1 MTTQD
6 LAIAKIQQLP
16 SDLAQEVNDFIDFL
30 MLKQDNQRWQQ
41 WTQYSESLTLSES
54 DFSDYLKNL
63 EDYEEQLVHGEI
75 QW

>member
-1 MTTQD
+1 
-6 LAIAKIQQLP
+6 
-16 SDLAQEVNDFIDFL
+16 

-41 WTQYSESLTLSES
+41 WTQFSESLTISES

-63 EDYEEQLVHGEI
+63 EDYEERLVSGEI

>member
-63 EDYEEQLVHGEI
+63 EDYEEQLVRGEI